1 MHDGA
6 LANLSQSAMK
16 IERDKFKE
24 VLTNILR
31 GYKDVCDRCRDKYLI
46 VNFTGTDSRRVL
58 NRTARLGSSASLLQI
73 TVISSCQR
81 HVWMHK
87 LGRLAVH
94 QFSVFTVS
102 RLANAT
108 VYSAVLPGGVTLG
121 VAPVRLSPAFDF
133 LEIRKPWKLPIY

>member
-58 NRTARLGSSASLLQI
+58 NRTARLGSSASLCYRRLQ
-73 TVISSCQR
+73 
-81 HVWMHK
+81 
-87 LGRLAVH
+87 LFRLVNVM
-94 QFSVFTVS
+94 FGCTS
-102 RLANAT
+102 
-108 VYSAVLPGGVTLG
+108 
-121 VAPVRLSPAFDF
+121 
-133 LEIRKPWKLPIY
+133 